1 MNKSVSGFLDK
12 LEKINDE
19 KIGVYIP
26 SIKKEINTTPLTLKQ
41 QKDLIAATLDGVKGL
56 LNFNKTLNKIIL
68 QNTDNTSFKI
78 YDKFPFVIH
87 LRKQALGSK
96 IKQNDTIIDL
106 NKVLANIKKTPFNI
120 KDEHSVTLKS
130 LKVGLKIPTLEEEN
144 IILAKGEQ
152 DVIVEEDSTK
162 EGVGMLYMLEII
174 KYIDSLTIDEEIIEF
189 SKITIN
195 DRIKLIEQLPLSM
208 YTEISSYIENINKYL
223 NDILTV
229 DEVMV
234 SIDATFFDTSDID

>member
-1 MNKSVSGFLDK
+1 M
-12 LEKINDE
+12 I
-19 KIGVYIP
+19 
-26 SIKKEINTTPLTLKQ
+26 
-41 QKDLIAATLDGVKGL
+41 
-56 LNFNKTLNKIIL
+56 
-68 QNTDNTSFKI
+68 
-78 YDKFPFVIH
+78 
-87 LRKQALGSK
+87 RKQALGNK

-106 NKVLANIKKTPFNI
+106 DKVLANIKKTPFNI

-130 LKVGLKIPTLEEEN
+130 LKVGLKVPTLEEEN
-144 IILAKGEQ
+144 SILAKGEQ
-152 DVIVEEDSTK
+152 DVVVEEDSTK

-174 KYIDSLTIDEEIIEF
+174 KYIDSLTIDEEVIEF

-208 YTEISSYIENINKYL
+208 YTEISSFIEDINKYL

-229 DEVMV
+229 DEIVV